1 MGMILDDRIGHIV
14 APGLGLSHNWHPWF
28 VVGNACNATAGA
40 LGQWASSALSFS
52 SIFLSLCRYGLRCYP
67 FAELAKRLN
76 WIHDCTFLCEVEDE
90 RSNSQ
95 FVCILSGSTKNQP
108 VALVCKG
115 HSCKNLFSFSFNF
128 DDGSKPLFSIPILLS
143 CDILQ

>member
-1 MGMILDDRIGHIV
+1 MPLLVHSVIGHQLYPLAQYFSRSVGMVFDAIH
-14 APGLGLSHNWHPWF
+14 LRNW
-28 VVGNACNATAGA
+28 
-40 LGQWASSALSFS
+40 L
-52 SIFLSLCRYGLRCYP
+52 
-67 FAELAKRLN
+67 KLN
-76 WIHDCTFLCEVEDE
+76 WAYDCTFLCEVEDE

-108 VALVCKG
+108 VALVFKG

>member
-1 MGMILDDRIGHIV
+1 MGMILDDRISHIV
-14 APGLGLSHNWHPWF
+14 APGLGLGHDWHPGF
-28 VVGNACNATAGA
+28 VVGNACDATAGA
-40 LGQWASSALSFS
+40 FGQWASSGLSFGS
-52 SIFLSLCRYGLRCYP
+52 LFLSLCRYGLRCYP
-67 FAELAKRLN
+67 FAELAEIELDTWLHVCK
-76 WIHDCTFLCEVEDE
+76 VEDE

-108 VALVCKG
+108 VALVFKG